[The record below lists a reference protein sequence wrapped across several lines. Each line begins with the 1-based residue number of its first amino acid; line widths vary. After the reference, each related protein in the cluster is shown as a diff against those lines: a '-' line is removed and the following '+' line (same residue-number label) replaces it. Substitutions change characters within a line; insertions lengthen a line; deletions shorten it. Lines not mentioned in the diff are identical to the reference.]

1 MLSTADNKEL
11 PGISQLLGS
20 GIHNWKEVVLE
31 LAGPFYLVNMSL
43 RESSSWLEQTILL
56 GGEFDLACF
65 CVDASQEPH
74 RRVVS
79 ITQLSWCSGQE
90 QPAWNLT
97 KIAEV
102 WEGEEYNPNDDP
114 EERETGYTAIVLKGE
129 NGEPVGME
137 RQSGNPV
144 ELHTRIF
151 PY

>member
-1 MLSTADNKEL
+1 MLSTIDNKEL
-11 PGISQLLGS
+11 PGISQLLGP

-31 LAGPFYLVNMSL
+31 LSGPYYLVNMSL

-65 CVDASQEPH
+65 CVDASHEPH

-79 ITQLSWCSGQE
+79 IMQLSWRSGEE

-97 KIAEV
+97 KIAEI
-102 WEGEEYNPNDDP
+102 WEGEEYNPDDDP
-114 EERETGYTAIVLKGE
+114 EERETGHTAIVLKGE

-137 RQSGNPV
+137 RQSRKPV